1 MGQLATV
8 RGGCRGGMG
17 QWAYVEIPVV
27 LCETPNCLLNSKW
40 RWNDW
45 CKRKCTVM
53 YYLKICKDAVFWI
66 NANIVH
72 VPVLN
77 IWYLETLWGELF
89 FILILNSN
97 FFIFCIKVSNRERKM
112 SSLQSQLHDLHKEIS
127 RRDSEI
133 TNHQQ
138 TIKMMQEKQRYLSG
152 EVNHQFCLLQTCI
165 HISLGIFS

>member
-1 MGQLATV
+1 MQIL
-8 RGGCRGGMG
+8 
-17 QWAYVEIPVV
+17 YI
-27 LCETPNCLLNSKW
+27 
-40 RWNDW
+40 
-45 CKRKCTVM
+45 
-53 YYLKICKDAVFWI
+53 
-66 NANIVH
+66 

-97 FFIFCIKVSNRERKM
+97 FFIFCKKVSNRERKM

-152 EVNHQFCLLQTCI
+152 EVNHQLTSNMHTYISWDFFIISYSVNILSLFNL
-165 HISLGIFS
+165 SLGFR

>member
-1 MGQLATV
+1 MWNFKLHVKLDVKIKWWIQAK
-8 RGGCRGGMG
+8 MHSH
-17 QWAYVEIPVV
+17 V
-27 LCETPNCLLNSKW
+27 LF
-40 RWNDW
+40 
-45 CKRKCTVM
+45 
-53 YYLKICKDAVFWI
+53 KDWI
-66 NANIVH
+66 NAHFVH

-77 IWYLETLWGELF
+77 IWYLETLWDELF

-97 FFIFCIKVSNRERKM
+97 FFIFCKKVSNRERKM

-165 HISLGIFS
+165 HIYLGIFS